1 MRRDEPA
8 WVVADDVHVGEA
20 GQANG
25 LEREDERRGSRDA
38 RCRRDHRRKR
48 RGHCLGARKCSADP
62 AGNTHASAPIALTV
76 LLVSLRS
83 EAVSPLNTSV
93 IAKTSAAASV
103 ATTNLRRRH
112 TRSRKP
118 TNHIAVSP
126 HVADQPT

>member
-1 MRRDEPA
+1 MAAVTPGA
-8 WVVADDVHVGEA
+8 VATIVESDA
-20 GQANG
+20 GIVSVLVNAP
-25 LEREDERRGSRDA
+25 LT
-38 RCRRDHRRKR
+38 
-48 RGHCLGARKCSADP
+48 P

-112 TRSRKP
+112 TRSWKP